1 MPGSGKS
8 TAAEWLARKLGWTY
22 VDTDQIVCFNT
33 GKSIAAI
40 FEEEGEEA
48 FRIYEQGALW
58 QTMDM
63 QHLVVATGGGTPCWF
78 DNMERMNA
86 AGLTVHLSCSP
97 EELRRRIELSADIR
111 PLFGARNER
120 ELSLKLYEMLDARG
134 PFYAKCRIIMGPDW
148 QFEDLYNVVN
158 QRIR

>member
-22 VDTDQIVCFNT
+22 VDTDQIVRFNT

-40 FEEEGEEA
+40 FEDEGEEA
-48 FRIYEQGALW
+48 FRIHEQSALW

-86 AGLTVHLSCSP
+86 TGLTVYLQCEP
-97 EELRRRIELSADIR
+97 AELQRRLRLSAVNR
-111 PLFGARNER
+111 PLFDGLDEAG
-120 ELSLKLYEMLDARG
+120 LSRKLYEMQEQRG
-134 PFYAKCRIIMGPDW
+134 FFYAQSKLVLTPGW
-148 QFEDLYNVVN
+148 SLEDLYSIVN
-158 QRIR
+158 QQYT